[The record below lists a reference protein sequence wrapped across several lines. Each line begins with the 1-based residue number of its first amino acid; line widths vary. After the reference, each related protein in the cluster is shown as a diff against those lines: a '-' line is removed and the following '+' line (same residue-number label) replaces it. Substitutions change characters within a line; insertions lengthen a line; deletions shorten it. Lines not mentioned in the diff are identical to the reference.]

1 MGRAKCAHCGKTFS
15 CGCQKTTDNKGRT
28 VCKTCVQAANNSN

>member
-1 MGRAKCAHCGKTFS
+1 MASGNCAHCGRAFS

-28 VCKTCVQAANNSN
+28 VHKSCLSAANNSK